1 VAAAAEAGFRPV
13 RRSLNQA
20 PFYFSRLIAFERA

>member
-1 VAAAAEAGFRPV
+1 AAAAAAGFQPV

-20 PFYFSRLIAFERA
+20 PFYFSRLIAFERG